1 MFFLRKFLAAT
12 LFPVALCVELMVI
25 GIFLLL
31 MTRRKI
37 LGKIFLSAGIL
48 IFLLV
53 SQNVASDAL
62 LKPLESAYP
71 ALQEPSQIA
80 SKSPGNIRWIVV
92 LGGGY
97 SFDPDLPVTSRLSPA
112 SIYRLIEGIRLLR
125 GFPGSR
131 LILSGGTIWNK
142 ESEGKGFQR
151 LAIAL
156 GVDKQRIILEEK
168 SRTTRD
174 QAVNIKKIIGNDRQV
189 LVTSASHMPRAMSM
203 FQKEEMDPIPAP
215 TDHRVLKNPSP
226 VYMRLIPNA
235 DALVKSKRSFYE
247 YLGLTWA
254 KLRGDIN

>member
-1 MFFLRKFLAAT
+1 MFFLRKFIAAT
-12 LFPVALCVELMVI
+12 LFPAALCAELMVI
-25 GIFLLL
+25 GLFFLL

-53 SQNVASDAL
+53 SQNVVSDAL
-62 LKPLESAYP
+62 LRPLESTYP
-71 ALQEPSQIA
+71 ALQEPGRIA
-80 SKSPGNIRWIVV
+80 SKSPKSIRWIVV

-97 SFDPDLPVTSRLSPA
+97 SFDPDLPITSRLSPA

-125 GFPGSR
+125 RFPRSR

-142 ESEGKGFQR
+142 ESDGKGFQR
-151 LAIAL
+151 LDIAL

-174 QAVNIKKIIGNDRQV
+174 QAVYIKKIIGNDRLV
-189 LVTSASHMPRAMSM
+189 LVTSASHMPRAMAM
-203 FQKEEMDPIPAP
+203 FQKEEMNPIPAP
-215 TDHRVLKNPSP
+215 TDHRVSKNPSP

-247 YLGLTWA
+247 YLGLAWA

>member
-1 MFFLRKFLAAT
+1 
-12 LFPVALCVELMVI
+12 MVI